1 MAFYDRKTF
10 KDILIKDIPDIIF
23 SEVMR
28 DIDLAISIAHV
39 GGVDPETSHST
50 IQMRKAILEFTL
62 PLFKLNNVSLNDNFA
77 IIKGN
82 LADYSIHLGSG
93 LVHQMAGAE
102 IAISVVPSQHRG
114 RLFLPFVDEDPKTAE
129 IITKVLLFAKDNDI
143 KDPFILNQIK
153 VVK

>member
-1 MAFYDRKTF
+1 
-10 KDILIKDIPDIIF
+10 
-23 SEVMR
+23 
-28 DIDLAISIAHV
+28 
-39 GGVDPETSHST
+39 
-50 IQMRKAILEFTL
+50 MRKAILEFTL

-114 RLFLPFVDEDPKTAE
+114 RLFLPFVDEDPKQPKSSPKYYSLPKTM
-129 IITKVLLFAKDNDI
+129 ISKTHLF
-143 KDPFILNQIK
+143 
-153 VVK
+153 

>member
-1 MAFYDRKTF
+1 
-10 KDILIKDIPDIIF
+10 
-23 SEVMR
+23 MR
-28 DIDLAISIAHV
+28 DVDLAISIAHV

-93 LVHQMAGAE
+93 LVHQMTGAE

-114 RLFLPFVDEDPKTAE
+114 RLFYHLLMRILKQPKSSPKYCSLPKTM
-129 IITKVLLFAKDNDI
+129 TSKTHLF
-143 KDPFILNQIK
+143 
-153 VVK
+153 